1 MTPTQ
6 TNISQTIE
14 AEQSVLGAMLIEP
27 GAVVEAL
34 DGLSVAMFS
43 RDVHRMVWQAIAAL
57 QEADTEIDL
66 ITVTQELK
74 RRGQLED
81 TGGMAYLSA
90 MVEACPSARNVASY
104 IKPVRDRYIERQ
116 LMQASER
123 MAHDVRSREFE
134 IDELLERCEKRVLE
148 VSRLQLSSEPAA
160 LDELVLEQRER
171 ILEAAQSPLGARGT
185 PSGFGDL
192 DRMTNGF
199 KPSEL
204 ITLAGCSSMGKS
216 ALASQIAFNALK
228 QTKRPV
234 LVFSLE
240 MSKEQWI
247 DRMVSS
253 EARVEGH
260 RLRNGRMSED
270 EWRRIDNV
278 QRQIMALPM
287 HIIDTPAMTSGEIKA
302 QSRRLRAIHGTPA
315 LVVIDY
321 LQIAE
326 PAERQKEERL
336 RVTQMV
342 RDFKNL
348 ARHLEAPVLCLSQL
362 SRGVNQRE
370 NKRPM
375 LSDLRETSAIEAES
389 DVVLF
394 VYRPAY
400 YQPKHRDNSGWVG
413 DETPEPDEVIVGKQR
428 NGPTGVVPVKFVA
441 EYARFE
447 SLEAGR

>member
-1 MTPTQ
+1 MQP
-6 TNISQTIE
+6 NLSQTIE

-27 GAVVEAL
+27 EAVVEAL
-34 DGLSVAMFS
+34 DGLSVAMFT
-43 RDVHRMVWQAIAAL
+43 REVHRMVWQAVAAL
-57 QEADTEIDL
+57 HEADVPVDL
-66 ITVTQELK
+66 ITVSQELK
-74 RRGQLED
+74 RRGQLEE
-81 TGGMAYLSA
+81 TGGMATLSA
-90 MVEACPSARNVASY
+90 MVEACPSTRNVASY
-104 IKPVRDRYIERQ
+104 IKPVRDRHIERQ
-116 LMQASER
+116 LLLAGER
-123 MAHDVRSREFE
+123 MASDIRSREFE
-134 IDELLERCEKRVLE
+134 IDELLERSEKRVLE
-148 VSRLQLSSEPAA
+148 VSRLQLGSEPAA
-160 LDELVLEQRER
+160 LCDLVQGQRVR
-171 ILEAAQSPLGARGT
+171 ILEAARNPAGARGT
-185 PSGFGDL
+185 PSGFCDL

-204 ITLAGCSSMGKS
+204 ITVAGCSSMGKS
-216 ALASQIAFNALK
+216 ALASQIAFNALR

-253 EARVEGH
+253 EARIEGH
-260 RLRNGRMSED
+260 RLRNGRMSEA
-270 EWRRIDNV
+270 EWRRLDKV
-278 QRQIMALPM
+278 GRQIMALPM

-394 VYRPAY
+394 VYRPSY
-400 YQPKHRDNSGWVG
+400 YQAKHRSGGQWEG
-413 DETPEPDEVIVGKQR
+413 EGAPEPDEIIVGKQR

-441 EYARFE
+441 EFARFE
-447 SLEAGR
+447 SLEAGG

>member
-1 MTPTQ
+1 
-6 TNISQTIE
+6 
-14 AEQSVLGAMLIEP
+14 
-27 GAVVEAL
+27 
-34 DGLSVAMFS
+34 
-43 RDVHRMVWQAIAAL
+43 
-57 QEADTEIDL
+57 
-66 ITVTQELK
+66 
-74 RRGQLED
+74 
-81 TGGMAYLSA
+81 
-90 MVEACPSARNVASY
+90 
-104 IKPVRDRYIERQ
+104 
-116 LMQASER
+116 
-123 MAHDVRSREFE
+123 
-134 IDELLERCEKRVLE
+134 
-148 VSRLQLSSEPAA
+148 
-160 LDELVLEQRER
+160 
-171 ILEAAQSPLGARGT
+171 
-185 PSGFGDL
+185 
-192 DRMTNGF
+192 
-199 KPSEL
+199 
-204 ITLAGCSSMGKS
+204 
-216 ALASQIAFNALK
+216 
-228 QTKRPV
+228 
-234 LVFSLE
+234 
-240 MSKEQWI
+240 
-247 DRMVSS
+247 
-253 EARVEGH
+253 VEGH
-260 RLRNGRMSED
+260 RLRNGRMIED

-400 YQPKHRDNSGWVG
+400 YQPKHRDNSGWVN
-413 DETPEPDEVIVGKQR
+413 DEAPEPDEVIVGKQR

-441 EYARFE
+441 EFARFE
-447 SLEAGR
+447 SLETG